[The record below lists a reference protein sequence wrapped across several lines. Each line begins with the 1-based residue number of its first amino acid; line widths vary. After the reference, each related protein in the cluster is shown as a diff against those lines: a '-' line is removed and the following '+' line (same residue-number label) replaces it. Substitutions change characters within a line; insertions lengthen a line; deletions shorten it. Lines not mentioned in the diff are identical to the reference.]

1 MELKILA
8 DEEAAY
14 RKALEI
20 RSQFCPE
27 LFEEASSGLPKDRE
41 DSFLYSGNIA
51 LQILS
56 CLEHAGIPFNRADPG
71 HGIGHWI
78 RDLINAHL
86 LLSALEF
93 EPAHI
98 LAGMAGGALPDVV
111 NLVNKYIFSRPWI
124 GNLGEIVHFFHF
136 EQQKHPEP
144 LFGFYFQVLITILA
158 VMFVRFK
165 SA

>member
-1 MELKILA
+1 MNASTHLAVGAAVGLASQSILPA
-8 DEEAAY
+8 DSDVASKVLLSLSAGF
-14 RKALEI
+14 LSHI
-20 RSQFCPE
+20 V
-27 LFEEASSGLPKDRE
+27 LDASSHYEYTLKGL
-41 DSFLYSGNIA
+41 A
-51 LQILS
+51 LGAMLFAEI
-56 CLEHAGIPFNRADPG
+56 
-71 HGIGHWI
+71 
-78 RDLINAHL
+78 
-86 LLSALEF
+86 SAVFVLVF
-93 EPAHI
+93 SLNNGWLTNTVI
-98 LAGMAGGALPDVV
+98 FAGMAGGALPDVV